1 MSRVANPSIHG
12 LQATTLSGKVISM
25 NEYAG
30 KVLLIVNTASKCGH
44 AYQLNL
50 LESLY
55 QEYKDRGLVVIGFP
69 SDQFAQ
75 EPLSDGQIKEHCQV
89 NYGVTFPM
97 MAKSKVKGDSANPV
111 FKFFSSK
118 SLNGKF
124 SNSPKWNFY
133 KYLVGRNGEAI
144 DHFWTYRKP
153 TNARLRKAIESA
165 LNSVQTS

>member
-1 MSRVANPSIHG
+1 MRSNTFPSIHA
-12 LQATTLSGKVISM
+12 LNVTALSGRTFSM
-25 NEYAG
+25 SEYTG

-44 AYQLNL
+44 TYQLGL
-50 LESLY
+50 LEELY

-75 EPLSDGQIKEHCQV
+75 EPLNGEQIQEHCQV

-97 MAKSKVKGDSANPV
+97 MAKSKVRGDEANAV

-124 SNSPKWNFY
+124 SKQPRWNFY
-133 KYLVGRNGEAI
+133 KFLVGRNGEAL

-153 TNARLRKAIESA
+153 NNAALRKAIERA
-165 LNSVQTS
+165 LMATNPK